1 MGLVVVSAEARGV
14 QRYVVFGGAWCSKAR
29 GVRRRVV
36 FEGAWCSKARGVRRR
51 VVFKGA
57 WCSEAC
63 WGSEAHGV
71 HPCVGH
77 RARR

>member
-36 FEGAWCSKARGVRRR
+36 FEGAWCSKARGVQRRM
-51 VVFKGA
+51 VFGGVLGFGGA
-57 WCSEAC
+57 WGAP
-63 WGSEAHGV
+63 V
-71 HPCVGH
+71 
-77 RARR
+77 RRTQG